1 MKVRNRYVRL
11 THGLLALVA
20 GVFGLATIMAGA
32 KVLAGS
38 DPGYTVYRPLL
49 IYNTTMGAA
58 YLAAAVM
65 AWRHPGRAKQAAGA
79 IFALNLLVL
88 GGVGYLYWAGGA
100 VAVHSL
106 RAMTLRTV
114 VWLLVFLGWAWTTG
128 EDARSDPKLSGGSSV
143 GPETSTWQPARRCH
157 DGLSPA
163 AYLR

>member
-1 MKVRNRYVRL
+1 MRVRNRYVRL
-11 THGLLALVA
+11 THGLLALAA

-49 IYNTTMGAA
+49 IYNTAMGAA
-58 YLAAAVM
+58 YLAAAIM
-65 AWRHPGRAKQAAGA
+65 AWRHPGRAKQAAGI

-114 VWLLVFLGWAWTTG
+114 VWLLLFLGWAWTTRTSALSDLG
-128 EDARSDPKLSGGSSV
+128 QSRARSLRPG
-143 GPETSTWQPARRCH
+143 TST
-157 DGLSPA
+157 
-163 AYLR
+163 

>member
-1 MKVRNRYVRL
+1 MKLHNRYVRL

-20 GVFGLATIMAGA
+20 GVFGLVTILAGA

-49 IYNTTMGAA
+49 IYNTAMGAA
-58 YLAAAVM
+58 YLATAFV

-88 GGVGYLYWAGGA
+88 GGVGYLYLAGGA
-100 VAVHSL
+100 VAIHSL

-114 VWLLVFLGWAWTTG
+114 VWLLLFLGWAWVTR
-128 EDARSDPKLSGGSSV
+128 EDALSDPKLSGGSPPPP
-143 GPETSTWQPARRCH
+143 G
-157 DGLSPA
+157 
-163 AYLR
+163 